1 MVYVIRTIV
10 LFMIGLWLKN
20 KFKEE
25 LSFKSIKIVMMQ
37 VFLPAV
43 IFYLILTN
51 KEGISEHETVCSIQ
65 EELIMPTDIKA
76 EYVQQEQF
84 EELIN
89 QKKPVV
95 VDYTATWCGP
105 CRLVAP
111 LIDQLAADYQGRAEV
126 VKIDLDQN
134 KGNAKQY
141 SIKSIPAVLIFKN
154 GQEVDRIVGRA
165 TYEEFSNA
173 LDKQL

>member
-1 MVYVIRTIV
+1 MST
-10 LFMIGLWLKN
+10 
-20 KFKEE
+20 
-25 LSFKSIKIVMMQ
+25 
-37 VFLPAV
+37 
-43 IFYLILTN
+43 T
-51 KEGISEHETVCSIQ
+51 
-65 EELIMPTDIKA
+65 IKA

-89 QKKPVV
+89 QEKPVV

-111 LIDQLAADYQGRAEV
+111 LIDQLAENYQGKAEV
-126 VKIDLDQN
+126 VKVDLDQN

-141 SIKSIPAVLIFKN
+141 NIRSIPAVLIFKN
-154 GQEVDRIVGRA
+154 GQEVERIVGRA

-173 LDKQL
+173 LEKQLRP

>member
-1 MVYVIRTIV
+1 M
-10 LFMIGLWLKN
+10 
-20 KFKEE
+20 
-25 LSFKSIKIVMMQ
+25 
-37 VFLPAV
+37 
-43 IFYLILTN
+43 TN
-51 KEGISEHETVCSIQ
+51 FIPKHETVCSIQ

>member
-1 MVYVIRTIV
+1 
-10 LFMIGLWLKN
+10 
-20 KFKEE
+20 
-25 LSFKSIKIVMMQ
+25 
-37 VFLPAV
+37 
-43 IFYLILTN
+43 
-51 KEGISEHETVCSIQ
+51 
-65 EELIMPTDIKA
+65 MPTDIKA